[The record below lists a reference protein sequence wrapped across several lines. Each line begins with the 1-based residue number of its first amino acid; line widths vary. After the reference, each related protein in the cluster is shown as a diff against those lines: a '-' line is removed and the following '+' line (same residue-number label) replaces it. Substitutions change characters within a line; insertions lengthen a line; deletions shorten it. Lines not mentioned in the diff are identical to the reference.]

1 MYSNENKENFS
12 EILDELGHNLDISQT
27 QYDNIVKSY
36 QAVGQWLAEKGALV
50 PYEPLI
56 SPQGSFLLGTVIKP
70 VCEEDDIDIDLVC
83 ELKGKKM
90 DWTQAD
96 LKRVVGDRL
105 KENTLYAEKLVK
117 EGRRCWTLKYAD
129 SANYHLDVLP
139 AIVSSGYSCLL
150 EKAFADNYSENL
162 VKDLAIRITDK
173 HRFDYKS
180 ETNPDL
186 WLKSNPF
193 GYASWFVGRARID
206 IRKTVLLSD
215 AVNPVPGYT
224 KDKLPLQ
231 RAVQILK
238 RHRDILF
245 DGSED
250 KPISIIITTLSAK
263 AYRKETNVSDA
274 LINIVNTMED
284 YIEDRYDEKRGRTI
298 KWVSNPVNSEENF
311 ADKWQEYP
319 QRQENFYSWLEKVK
333 NDLNEIIRQQGLY
346 RISDAMV
353 KPFGENLVKKTF
365 SNLAEKAYTQRQNGE
380 LKMKTGSGILGS
392 AGTIVT
398 QAHNFHGCDEW

>member
-150 EKAFADNYSENL
+150 EKAFAGSYSENL

-173 HRFDYKS
+173 YRFDYKS

-193 GYASWFVGRARID
+193 GYARWFVECAKID

-231 RAVQILK
+231 RAV
-238 RHRDILF
+238 
-245 DGSED
+245 
-250 KPISIIITTLSAK
+250 
-263 AYRKETNVSDA
+263 
-274 LINIVNTMED
+274 
-284 YIEDRYDEKRGRTI
+284 
-298 KWVSNPVNSEENF
+298 
-311 ADKWQEYP
+311 
-319 QRQENFYSWLEKVK
+319 
-333 NDLNEIIRQQGLY
+333 
-346 RISDAMV
+346 
-353 KPFGENLVKKTF
+353 
-365 SNLAEKAYTQRQNGE
+365 
-380 LKMKTGSGILGS
+380 
-392 AGTIVT
+392 
-398 QAHNFHGCDEW
+398 